1 MSCKDAAGEMLAITR
16 EINGAG
22 ARAATALHAGE
33 ARCGCEPTTWQEQ
46 MAEISSTPIA
56 ARQRSRCSTISR
68 QCLPRICPSRAS
80 ETRRGSTQV
89 PWRGARLR
97 LVECCRVQT
106 RAISCLHAPVHTHST
121 PFANFLFF
129 TPTQYGTFIH
139 TPPQHNPSLI
149 THRVIHRLRVLHRHG
164 VSAGASPGSLLA
176 SGGAEVVR
184 GLPPC
189 RCKKERNHRAVIP
202 FRSASRCA
210 SVGSRLWPG
219 PQSVCAGG

>member
-1 MSCKDAAGEMLAITR
+1 
-16 EINGAG
+16 
-22 ARAATALHAGE
+22 
-33 ARCGCEPTTWQEQ
+33 

-106 RAISCLHAPVHTHST
+106 RSDLLFGSSTCSCTHTS
-121 PFANFLFF
+121 PLYYFIFF

-139 TPPQHNPSLI
+139 TPPQHNLSLI
-149 THRVIHRLRVLHRHG
+149 THRVIHRLRVLRRHG

-176 SGGAEVVR
+176 SGGREVVR

-189 RCKKERNHRAVIP
+189 RCKKNEITEP
-202 FRSASRCA
+202 
-210 SVGSRLWPG
+210 
-219 PQSVCAGG
+219 